1 MAFKDFFQNM
11 FQKKP
16 ANNRNYGAMMNGL
29 VPLFSQ
35 FGNDVYKSDIVK
47 WAIRSIANEIK
58 KAQIQ
63 HIRTDEK
70 GNITIPKS
78 QINSLFLSN
87 PNNLMTTANFLEKIT
102 WLYHMKNNVFI
113 YPSYRE
119 IDDKKVYTGFYP
131 LNPTNVQFNQYSDGE
146 ITVTLTFENGE
157 DYEFKYNDL
166 IHLRKDYSENELMGG
181 NKQGLP
187 DNEQLLQNIKT
198 NDKLINSLPDVIAS
212 SMSLRGLIEVK
223 SLLDQSKLD
232 AKREEFEKSLMNA
245 QKGFVPIDFGFE
257 VKPFELNPKLIDKD
271 TLEYIDKNILRNYGT
286 SLAIIDGDYTDEQF
300 EAFYQKALE
309 PFFVEL
315 EQAMMKCLLTN
326 TEKAHGNRI
335 KIYDKLILHA
345 GFKTKITLAEKVS
358 PTGALST
365 NEIRELFGYLPIENG
380 EERPMS
386 LNWINSSIANDYQLS
401 KVKMKGSVKDEGQK
415 QNSD

>member
-1 MAFKDFFQNM
+1 
-11 FQKKP
+11 
-16 ANNRNYGAMMNGL
+16 
-29 VPLFSQ
+29 
-35 FGNDVYKSDIVK
+35 
-47 WAIRSIANEIK
+47 
-58 KAQIQ
+58 
-63 HIRTDEK
+63 
-70 GNITIPKS
+70 
-78 QINSLFLSN
+78 
-87 PNNLMTTANFLEKIT
+87 
-102 WLYHMKNNVFI
+102 
-113 YPSYRE
+113 
-119 IDDKKVYTGFYP
+119 
-131 LNPTNVQFNQYSDGE
+131 
-146 ITVTLTFENGE
+146 
-157 DYEFKYNDL
+157 
-166 IHLRKDYSENELMGG
+166 
-181 NKQGLP
+181 
-187 DNEQLLQNIKT
+187 
-198 NDKLINSLPDVIAS
+198 
-212 SMSLRGLIEVK
+212 
-223 SLLDQSKLD
+223 
-232 AKREEFEKSLMNA
+232 
-245 QKGFVPIDFGFE
+245 
-257 VKPFELNPKLIDKD
+257 KPFELNPKLIDKD

-401 KVKMKGSVKDEGQK
+401 KVKMKGGVKDEGQK